1 MKTSKAYDFAHQG
14 DIEGIRGWLKE
25 NSDSINSYVDEG
37 MTLLHIA
44 CMFGHE
50 NLMAYLLGRGA
61 LVNIEADNES
71 RATPLHLA
79 VAFRDEQVA
88 DRMIK
93 VLINNGA
100 ELNSTQSGGQTPL
113 HHAVGRKSVKLVDT
127 LIEAGADPFL
137 KDLTGRS
144 AADLAK
150 EMEKDMGSEIEGEN
164 GPIRSS
170 LKKAFSLS
178 FES

>member
-1 MKTSKAYDFAHQG
+1 MKTTKAYDFAHQG
-14 DIEGIRGWLKE
+14 DIDAIRGWLKE
-25 NSDSINSYVDEG
+25 NPDSINSYVDEG

-44 CMFGHE
+44 CMFGRE
-50 NLMAYLLGRGA
+50 NLMGYLLGRGA

-88 DRMIK
+88 DRMIR
-93 VLINNGA
+93 VLINDGA
-100 ELNSTQSGGQTPL
+100 ELNATQSGGQTPL
-113 HHAVGRKSVKLVDT
+113 HHAVGRNSLKLVNT
-127 LIEAGADPFL
+127 LVEAGADPFL
-137 KDLTGRS
+137 KDLEGRS
-144 AADLAK
+144 ASDLAK
-150 EMEKDMGSEIEGEN
+150 EIQGED
-164 GPIRSS
+164 GPIRAS